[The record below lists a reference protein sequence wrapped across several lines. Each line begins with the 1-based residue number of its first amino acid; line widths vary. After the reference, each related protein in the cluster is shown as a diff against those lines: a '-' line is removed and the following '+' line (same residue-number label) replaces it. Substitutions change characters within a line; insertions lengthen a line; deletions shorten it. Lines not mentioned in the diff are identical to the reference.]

1 MKLGFLYAGQG
12 SQHPGMGQD
21 LYETYPAFR
30 EVLDRAETDF
40 DLKALCF
47 QGPEKQLNQTRYTQ
61 PCMVAFAAG
70 LTAVLKEMGI
80 VPDLVA
86 GLSLGEYS
94 ALAAAGGLETQTA
107 ISLAACQTGGE
118 KEIQELKATL
128 EAQGIEV
135 VATVL
140 PDECCHKMLV
150 RKDTKVIRDSGAEAV
165 VCMACGDGVQTVADN
180 LTLPVYPSNNTM
192 FLGQVERV
200 GIFHEYC
207 RMCGDCVLGS
217 TGGICPIT
225 KCAKSLVNGPCGGQK
240 NGKCEA
246 NPENDCAW
254 IQIYNRLV
262 AIGQED
268 KLLNARTDK
277 GYANAVYPKH
287 VNLRGK
293 KV

>member
-1 MKLGFLYAGQG
+1 MIVTRKKPVEQ
-12 SQHPGMGQD
+12 
-21 LYETYPAFR
+21 
-30 EVLDRAETDF
+30 VLAMLRGVRRV
-40 DLKALCF
+40 ALVGCAS
-47 QGPEKQLNQTRYTQ
+47 
-61 PCMVAFAAG
+61 CA
-70 LTAVLKEMGI
+70 
-80 VPDLVA
+80 
-86 GLSLGEYS
+86 
-94 ALAAAGGLETQTA
+94 
-107 ISLAACQTGGE
+107 AACQTGGE
-118 KEIQELKATL
+118 KELEQMRQLLQE
-128 EAQGIEV
+128 QGIETV
-135 VATVL
+135 GTVL
-140 PDECCHKMLV
+140 PDECCHMLLV
-150 RKDTKVIRDSGAEAV
+150 KRDLKPLRDSGAEAI
-165 VCMACGDGVQTVADN
+165 VCLACGDGTQTVAANTAVPVFPAND
-180 LTLPVYPSNNTM
+180 TL
-192 FLGQVERV
+192 FLGQIERAGV
-200 GIFHEYC
+200 FREAC